1 MLNSQPDH
9 CRNQFQTPPKNGLR
23 RIFMP
28 GIYIAFSGA
37 GFSVDFN
44 PFPK

>member
-1 MLNSQPDH
+1 LRPEKKLKARRD
-9 CRNQFQTPPKNGLR
+9 LR

-37 GFSVDFN
+37 RFSVDFN